1 MGEKNHV
8 MWKKILDG
16 RKIFKNIFKKKPGN
30 ENDCLLING

>member
-16 RKIFKNIFKKKPGN
+16 RKIFKNILKKKPGN